1 MGQPITLESEGVP
14 IEVQECRKRGQLV
27 CFQRRVDAWVTHVDI
42 VSPFGPGGIHSAAH
56 CRLPKSLARYEKD
69 GDRATLDL
77 AEGHEVFSRQVDVV
91 VVALSWRRTVVVE
104 QGRWRSR
111 RTAWKPPHGAT
122 VRNLRAV
129 QKLEPDIEI
138 EAGMRRAGASM
149 PASKS
154 HEVLAKHTIF
164 EYEEFE
170 WRKFR
175 TFSAKGDGPADVA
188 WPEHTLEADQRI
200 TERRETYHATFAVKG
215 DDGDE
220 YLTELDEATWRRL
233 RIGRR
238 CRLKIGALGDE
249 VKQVTPL

>member
-1 MGQPITLESEGVP
+1 M
-14 IEVQECRKRGQLV
+14 R
-27 CFQRRVDAWVTHVDI
+27 
-42 VSPFGPGGIHSAAH
+42 
-56 CRLPKSLARYEKD
+56 
-69 GDRATLDL
+69 
-77 AEGHEVFSRQVDVV
+77 VFSRQVDAV
-91 VVALSWRRTVVVE
+91 VVALGWRRTVVVE

-111 RTAWKPPHGAT
+111 RTAWKPPHSDN

-129 QKLEPDIEI
+129 QKVEPDIEI

-149 PASKS
+149 PPSKS

-175 TFSAKGDGPADVA
+175 SFSAKGDGPADVH
-188 WPEHTLEADQRI
+188 WPEHALEADQRI

-215 DDGDE
+215 GDGDE

>member
-1 MGQPITLESEGVP
+1 M
-14 IEVQECRKRGQLV
+14 
-27 CFQRRVDAWVTHVDI
+27 
-42 VSPFGPGGIHSAAH
+42 
-56 CRLPKSLARYEKD
+56 
-69 GDRATLDL
+69 
-77 AEGHEVFSRQVDVV
+77 
-91 VVALSWRRTVVVE
+91 
-104 QGRWRSR
+104 
-111 RTAWKPPHGAT
+111 
-122 VRNLRAV
+122 RNLRAV

-188 WPEHTLEADQRI
+188 WPEHDLEADQRI
-200 TERRETYHATFAVKG
+200 TERRESYHATFAVKG

-220 YLTELDEATWRRL
+220 YLTELD
-233 RIGRR
+233 
-238 CRLKIGALGDE
+238 
-249 VKQVTPL
+249 

>member
-1 MGQPITLESEGVP
+1 MT
-14 IEVQECRKRGQLV
+14 
-27 CFQRRVDAWVTHVDI
+27 
-42 VSPFGPGGIHSAAH
+42 
-56 CRLPKSLARYEKD
+56 
-69 GDRATLDL
+69 
-77 AEGHEVFSRQVDVV
+77 VFSRQVDAVV
-91 VVALSWRRTVVVE
+91 AALSWRRTVVVE

-111 RTAWKPPHGAT
+111 RTAWKPAHGHI

-175 TFSAKGDGPADVA
+175 TFSAKGDGPSGVA

-200 TERRETYHATFAVKG
+200 TERRETYHATFTVKG
-215 DDGDE
+215 GDGDE
-220 YLTELDEATWRRL
+220 YLTELDQATWRRL

-238 CRLKIGALGDE
+238 CRLKIGAFDGE
-249 VKQVTPL
+249 VKQVTPLG